1 MHCCWPAIRL
11 SSTGGS
17 LWGFAGLSRSS
28 AEPQGP
34 CPCCQGLH
42 ALPGFSQRLPLML
55 CAPKNGLKKQQPQQ
69 SRFRLARRR
78 TLAPTHTRHDT
89 PLLPNADTE
98 ALELTNTCA
107 AIHPSLHP
115 SIHPPIQCI
124 MHTCMRAY
132 MHSRLHACLHACTQ
146 AYMHTYIHTYIH
158 GPYVRSYGCLPP
170 YLPTYLPTYIHTCID
185 RHSIYVGTD
194 VRDIAYTHP
203 CLHGYVCTCM
213 CMLTSA

>member
-115 SIHPPIQCI
+115 SIHPSTHP
-124 MHTCMRAY
+124 MH
-132 MHSRLHACLHACTQ
+132 H
-146 AYMHTYIHTYIH
+146 AYMHTCIHAFPLTCLPACMHSGIHAYIHTYIH
-158 GPYVRSYGCLPP
+158 TWALRAFLRLPTSLP
-170 YLPTYLPTYIHTCID
+170 SHLPTYLYTYMH
-185 RHSIYVGTD
+185 R
-194 VRDIAYTHP
+194 
-203 CLHGYVCTCM
+203 
-213 CMLTSA
+213 